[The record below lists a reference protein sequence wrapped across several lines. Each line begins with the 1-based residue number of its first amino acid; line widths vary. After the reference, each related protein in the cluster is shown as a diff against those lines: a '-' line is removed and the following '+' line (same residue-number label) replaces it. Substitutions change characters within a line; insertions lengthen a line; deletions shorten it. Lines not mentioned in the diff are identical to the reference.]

1 MAEEHSEAEAEIFSR
16 VKGYL
21 KRLDLL
27 YFTSEEDRSF
37 SVPYRYPPDAGKIHA
52 IVIAPIGEWLYMI
65 CNIVRSQEIPLFG
78 DKMKVLEALLR
89 NSLYTA
95 GASYALNK
103 SGDIVVYTEIHKDNL
118 SYEQFKMHLAA
129 VVHGIKKFFDKI
141 APSAAEQSEKS
152 ENLMYL

>member
-1 MAEEHSEAEAEIFSR
+1 MAEEHSEAEAEMFSK
-16 VKGYL
+16 VKEYL

-27 YFTSEEDRSF
+27 YFTSDEDLSF
-37 SVPYRYPPDAGKIHA
+37 SVPYRYPPDGRIHA

-65 CNIVRSQEIPLFG
+65 CNIVKSQEIPLYG
-78 DKMKVLEALLR
+78 DRARVFEALLR
-89 NSLYTA
+89 SSLYTA

-103 SGDIVVYTEIHKDNL
+103 SGDIVVYTEIHRDNL

-129 VVHGIKKFFDKI
+129 VVHGIKKFFDRI
-141 APSAAEQSEKS
+141 APSAAEQSERS